1 MTGGLSMRVGAVAT
15 IGVLVTGCAGG
26 SSAVNSGTP
35 TSASST
41 TTTATGA
48 RRAYPPG
55 RNVVSFDVNG
65 VRRSAIVVV
74 PVDSSHPAPLVFVFH
89 GHGGR
94 GANIER
100 RFDIEGLWPDAIVV
114 YPDGLAGH
122 PGVTDRKG
130 VEPGWQ
136 TRLGEQGDRDVAFYD
151 AMLSALSA
159 KLPVDRDRVFL
170 LGHSNGSAFLSL
182 LLNQR
187 GDGIAATAN
196 LSSQPSGRLLD
207 GDPVRS
213 MFMAMGRRDPIVPYA
228 NQAKSIPLAQRKLG
242 IDPSTETVN
251 GYLRTER
258 GQGNVELAT
267 YVYPGGHDPPPEV
280 PGLVV
285 AFFRRHTRSTG

>member
-100 RFDIEGLWPDAIVV
+100 RFDIEGLWPD
-114 YPDGLAGH
+114 
-122 PGVTDRKG
+122 
-130 VEPGWQ
+130 
-136 TRLGEQGDRDVAFYD
+136 
-151 AMLSALSA
+151 
-159 KLPVDRDRVFL
+159 
-170 LGHSNGSAFLSL
+170 
-182 LLNQR
+182 
-187 GDGIAATAN
+187 GIAATAN

-213 MFMAMGRRDPIVPYA
+213 MFMAMGERDPIVPYA

-267 YVYPGGHDPPPEV
+267 YVYP
-280 PGLVV
+280 
-285 AFFRRHTRSTG
+285 